1 MAFNRCIPY
10 RYGRLNTP
18 TTNQRCSPTCSV
30 PQLEADAMTNN
41 YTTQQQQTLTIIEAM
56 EAFAPHLLHRQ
67 FTVVT
72 DHESLTK
79 LMT

>member
-1 MAFNRCIPY
+1 
-10 RYGRLNTP
+10 
-18 TTNQRCSPTCSV
+18 
-30 PQLEADAMTNN
+30 MTNN